1 MPAIIYNI
9 NSNYSCSTVVGHNDD
24 IETVHQLIGKQLLQQ
39 QVDHRVH
46 LQKGVI
52 DLNSVFSVVSLMRCY
67 NS

>member
-1 MPAIIYNI
+1 MPAIIFNI
-9 NSNYSCSTVVGHNDD
+9 NGNYSCFTVVGHNDD

-52 DLNSVFSVVSLMRCY
+52 DLNSVFSVVPMMRY
-67 NS
+67 YSS